1 MSVCVVYRE
10 LLEEG
15 KHILAQ
21 AEIVDAECDAWLLL
35 EHVSGMNRA
44 QFFLHQQDTVQ
55 DELEADYRGMLRKR
69 AEHIPLQHLTG
80 TQEFMGLE
88 FQVSPDVL
96 IPRQDTETLVEEA
109 LKVVKPEMKVLDM
122 CTGSGCI
129 IVSIVHNI
137 PEVEGTATDI
147 SKQALLVAKENAK
160 LNQVSVTFERSDLF
174 DNVTGTYD
182 VIVSNPPYIRTGE
195 VVKLMPEVQEF
206 EPMEALDGKE
216 DGLYFYRKII
226 KECKAYLKPGGH
238 ILFEIGYDQGE
249 AVSGLLKEAGFKNV
263 TVIKDLA
270 HNDRVVT
277 GMEDI
282 CLIN

>member
-44 QFFLHQQDTVQ
+44 QFFLHQQDTVP

-96 IPRQDTETLVEEA
+96 IPRQDTELLVEK
-109 LKVVKPEMKVLDM
+109 LLPHVQGKRVLDV

-129 IVSIVHNI
+129 
-137 PEVEGTATDI
+137 AI
-147 SKQALLVAKENAK
+147 SLAVLGKTEQMDAVDLSEIALIQAGKNAK
-160 LNQVSVTFERSDLF
+160 RLGADVSFYRSDML
-174 DNVTGTYD
+174 DEINGRYD
-182 VIVSNPPYIRTGE
+182 VIVSNPPYIASD
-195 VVKLMPEVQEF
+195 VVDELMLEVQEH
-206 EPMEALDGKE
+206 EPRMALDGGA
-216 DGLYFYRKII
+216 DGLDFYRRLLAQAP
-226 KECKAYLKPGGH
+226 ERLLSGG
-238 ILFEIGYDQGE
+238 LLAVEIGYDQRE
-249 AVSGLLKEAGFKNV
+249 AVMELFREQGFTDV
-263 TVIKDLA
+263 YCDRDLCG
-270 HNDRVVT
+270 NDRVVM
-277 GMEDI
+277 GRYQ
-282 CLIN
+282 

>member
-44 QFFLHQQDTVQ
+44 QFFLHQQDTVP

-96 IPRQDTETLVEEA
+96 IPRQDTELLVEK
-109 LKVVKPEMKVLDM
+109 LLPHIQGKRVLDV

-129 IVSIVHNI
+129 AISLAVLGK
-137 PEVEGTATDI
+137 PEQMDAVDLSEKALI
-147 SKQALLVAKENAK
+147 QAGKNAK
-160 LNQVSVTFERSDLF
+160 RLGADVSFYRSDML
-174 DNVTGTYD
+174 DEINGRYD
-182 VIVSNPPYIRTGE
+182 VIVSNPPYIENAVIETLQTE
-195 VVKLMPEVQEF
+195 VKDY
-206 EPMEALDGKE
+206 EPRIALDGGE
-216 DGLYFYRKII
+216 DGLVFYRRIT
-226 KECKAYLKPGGH
+226 ETAHNFLKKGG
-238 ILFEIGYDQGE
+238 LLAFEIGYNQGE
-249 AVSGLLKEAGFKNV
+249 SVRGLMQNDFYDTE
-263 TVIKDLA
+263 VIKDLND
-270 HNDRVVT
+270 NDRVVI
-277 GMEDI
+277 GK
-282 CLIN
+282 LK

>member
-44 QFFLHQQDTVQ
+44 QFFLHQQDTVP

-69 AEHIPLQHLTG
+69 VEHIPLQHLTG

-96 IPRQDTETLVEEA
+96 IPRQDTELLVEK
-109 LKVVKPEMKVLDM
+109 LLPHIQGKRVLDV

-129 IVSIVHNI
+129 
-137 PEVEGTATDI
+137 AI
-147 SKQALLVAKENAK
+147 SLAVLGKPKQMDAVDLSEKALIQAGKNAK
-160 LNQVSVTFERSDLF
+160 RLGADVSFYRSDML
-174 DNVTGTYD
+174 DKINGRYD
-182 VIVSNPPYIRTGE
+182 VIVSNPPYIASD
-195 VVKLMPEVQEF
+195 VVDELMPEVQEH
-206 EPMEALDGKE
+206 EPRMALDGGA
-216 DGLYFYRKII
+216 DGLDLYRRLLAQAP
-226 KECKAYLKPGGH
+226 ERLLSGG
-238 ILFEIGYDQGE
+238 LLAVEIGYDQRE
-249 AVSGLLKEAGFKNV
+249 AVMELFREQGFTDV
-263 TVIKDLA
+263 YCDRDLCG
-270 HNDRVVT
+270 NDRVVM
-277 GMEDI
+277 GRYQ
-282 CLIN
+282 

>member
-44 QFFLHQQDTVQ
+44 QFFLHQQDTVP

-96 IPRQDTETLVEEA
+96 IPRQDTELLVEK
-109 LKVVKPEMKVLDM
+109 LLPHIQGKRVLDV

-129 IVSIVHNI
+129 IISILHN
-137 PEVEGTATDI
+137 VEGVKGYAVDI
-147 SKQALLVAKENAK
+147 SKQAVNVAKENAK
-160 LNQVSVTFERSDLF
+160 LNEVPVLFERSDLF
-174 DNVTGTYD
+174 EMVTEKFD
-182 VIVSNPPYIRTGE
+182 VIVSNPPYIPTD
-195 VVKLMPEVQEF
+195 VIPQLMPEVQVF
-206 EPMEALDGKE
+206 EPIEALDGKE
-216 DGLYFYRKII
+216 DGLYFYRKIVEQS
-226 KECKAYLKPGGH
+226 KDYLNSGGS
-238 ILFEIGYDQGE
+238 LMFEIGYDQGKD
-249 AVSGLLKEAGFKNV
+249 VSKMMTDAGFSNV
-263 TVIKDLA
+263 CVKKDLA
-270 HNDRVVT
+270 GNDRVVT
-277 GMEDI
+277 GM
-282 CLIN
+282 L

>member
-44 QFFLHQQDTVQ
+44 QFFLHQQDTVP

-96 IPRQDTETLVEEA
+96 IPRQDTELLVEK
-109 LKVVKPEMKVLDM
+109 LLPHIQGKRVLDV

-129 IVSIVHNI
+129 
-137 PEVEGTATDI
+137 AI
-147 SKQALLVAKENAK
+147 SLAVLGKPKQMDAVDLSEKALIQTGKNAK
-160 LNQVSVTFERSDLF
+160 RLGADVSFYRSDML
-174 DNVTGTYD
+174 DKINGRYD
-182 VIVSNPPYIRTGE
+182 VIVSNPPYIASD
-195 VVKLMPEVQEF
+195 VVDELMPEVQEH
-206 EPMEALDGKE
+206 EPRMALDGGA
-216 DGLYFYRKII
+216 DGLDLYRRLLAQAP
-226 KECKAYLKPGGH
+226 ERLLSGG
-238 ILFEIGYDQGE
+238 LLAVEIGYDQRE
-249 AVSGLLKEAGFKNV
+249 AVMELFREQGFTDV
-263 TVIKDLA
+263 YCDRDLCG
-270 HNDRVVT
+270 NDRVVM
-277 GMEDI
+277 GRYQ
-282 CLIN
+282 

>member
-44 QFFLHQQDTVQ
+44 QFFLHQQDTVP

-96 IPRQDTETLVEEA
+96 IPRQDTELLVEK
-109 LKVVKPEMKVLDM
+109 LLPHIQGKRVLDV

-129 IVSIVHNI
+129 
-137 PEVEGTATDI
+137 AI
-147 SKQALLVAKENAK
+147 SLAVLGKPKQMDAVDLSEKALIQAGKNAK
-160 LNQVSVTFERSDLF
+160 RLGADVSFYRSDML
-174 DNVTGTYD
+174 DKINGRYD
-182 VIVSNPPYIRTGE
+182 VIVSNPPYIASD
-195 VVKLMPEVQEF
+195 VVDELMPEVQEH
-206 EPMEALDGKE
+206 EPRMALDGGA
-216 DGLYFYRKII
+216 DGFDLYRRLLAQAP
-226 KECKAYLKPGGH
+226 ERLLSGG
-238 ILFEIGYDQGE
+238 LLAVEIGYDQRE
-249 AVSGLLKEAGFKNV
+249 AVMELFREQRFTDV
-263 TVIKDLA
+263 YCDRDLCG
-270 HNDRVVT
+270 NDRVVM
-277 GMEDI
+277 GRYQ
-282 CLIN
+282 

>member
-15 KHILAQ
+15 KRILAQ

-44 QFFLHQQDTVQ
+44 QFFLHQQDTVP

-96 IPRQDTETLVEEA
+96 IPRQDTELLVEK
-109 LKVVKPEMKVLDM
+109 LLPHVQGKRVLDV

-129 IVSIVHNI
+129 AISLAVLGK
-137 PEVEGTATDI
+137 PEHVDAVDLSERALIQAEKNAKRLGADI
-147 SKQALLVAKENAK
+147 S
-160 LNQVSVTFERSDLF
+160 FYRSDML
-174 DNVTGTYD
+174 DEITGRYD
-182 VIVSNPPYIRTGE
+182 VIVSNPPYIASK
-195 VVKLMPEVQEF
+195 VVDELMPEVQEH
-206 EPMEALDGKE
+206 EPRMALDGGA
-216 DGLYFYRKII
+216 DGLDLYRRLL
-226 KECKAYLKPGGH
+226 AQAPDRLLPGG
-238 ILFEIGYDQGE
+238 LLAVEIGYDQRE
-249 AVSGLLKEAGFKNV
+249 TVMELFREQGFTDV
-263 TVIKDLA
+263 YCDRDLCG
-270 HNDRVVT
+270 NDRVVM
-277 GMEDI
+277 GRYQ
-282 CLIN
+282 

>member
-44 QFFLHQQDTVQ
+44 QFFLHQQDTVP

-96 IPRQDTETLVEEA
+96 IPRQDTELLVEK
-109 LKVVKPEMKVLDM
+109 LLPHVQGKRVLDV

-129 IVSIVHNI
+129 AISLAVLGK
-137 PEVEGTATDI
+137 PEQMDAVDLSEKALI
-147 SKQALLVAKENAK
+147 QAGKNAK
-160 LNQVSVTFERSDLF
+160 RLGADVSFYRSDML
-174 DNVTGTYD
+174 DEINGRYD
-182 VIVSNPPYIRTGE
+182 VIVSNPPYIASD
-195 VVKLMPEVQEF
+195 VVDELMLEVQEH
-206 EPMEALDGKE
+206 EPRMALDGGA
-216 DGLYFYRKII
+216 DGLDFYHRLLAQAP
-226 KECKAYLKPGGH
+226 ERLLSGG
-238 ILFEIGYDQGE
+238 LLAVEIGYDQRE
-249 AVSGLLKEAGFKNV
+249 AVMELFREQGFTDV
-263 TVIKDLA
+263 YCDRDLCG
-270 HNDRVVT
+270 NDRVVM
-277 GMEDI
+277 GRYQ
-282 CLIN
+282 

>member
-44 QFFLHQQDTVQ
+44 QFFLHQQDTVP

-96 IPRQDTETLVEEA
+96 IPRQDTELLVEK
-109 LKVVKPEMKVLDM
+109 LLPHIQGKRVLDV

-129 IVSIVHNI
+129 AISLAVLGK
-137 PEVEGTATDI
+137 PEQMDAVDLSEKALI
-147 SKQALLVAKENAK
+147 QAGKNAK
-160 LNQVSVTFERSDLF
+160 RLGADVSFYRSDML
-174 DNVTGTYD
+174 DEINGRYD
-182 VIVSNPPYIRTGE
+182 VIVSNPPYIASD
-195 VVKLMPEVQEF
+195 VVDELMPEVQEH
-206 EPMEALDGKE
+206 EPRMALDGGA
-216 DGLYFYRKII
+216 DGLDLYRRLLAQAP
-226 KECKAYLKPGGH
+226 ERLLPGG
-238 ILFEIGYDQGE
+238 LLAVEIGYDQRE
-249 AVSGLLKEAGFKNV
+249 AVMELFREQGFTDV
-263 TVIKDLA
+263 YCDRDLCG
-270 HNDRVVT
+270 NDRVVM
-277 GMEDI
+277 GRYQ
-282 CLIN
+282 